1 MRLLYWVYYC
11 ALALALVLPTL
22 CPHTVLHAVGNQAYE
37 SELRDTSSFTK
48 WKSDM
53 KARDE
58 EARLAQ
64 VEALRAE
71 MAAAAREAKEAR

>member
-1 MRLLYWVYYC
+1 
-11 ALALALVLPTL
+11 
-22 CPHTVLHAVGNQAYE
+22 
-37 SELRDTSSFTK
+37 
-48 WKSDM
+48 M